1 MVVRFTI
8 PGEPKGKGRP
18 RFARSGNYVRTYTPE
33 QTASYENLICVEFE
47 RQCPG
52 AFFDKEVALEMT
64 IIGYL
69 AIPKSA
75 SKKVRALM
83 ASGKKRPI
91 KKVDSSNLTKVVEDA
106 LNGVAYWDDVQIV
119 DTIVRRF
126 YSDKPRVEVTLKEAD
141 VCDISD

>member
-18 RFARSGNYVRTYTPE
+18 KFARVGKGVRTYTPE
-33 QTASYENLICVEFE
+33 ATANYENLICVEFE

-52 AFFDKEVALEMT
+52 AYFEKSIALEMT
-64 IIGYL
+64 IIGYY

-75 SKKVRALM
+75 SKKDRALM
-83 ASGKKRPI
+83 LGRKKRPI
-91 KKVDSSNLTKVVEDA
+91 KKVDSSNLTKAVEDA

-126 YSDKPRVEVTLKEAD
+126 YDERPRVEVTLKEAEI
-141 VCDISD
+141 CDTLV